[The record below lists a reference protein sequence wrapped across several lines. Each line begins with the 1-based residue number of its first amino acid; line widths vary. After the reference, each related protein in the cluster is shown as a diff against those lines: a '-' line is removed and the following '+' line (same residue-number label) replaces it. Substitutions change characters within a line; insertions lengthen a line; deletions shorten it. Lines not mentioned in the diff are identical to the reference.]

1 MTTLKSN
8 NNRLTSALQESTAN
22 VDEWKRQLHTYKEEN
37 LRLKREM
44 DAMKPI
50 GAGGGGGSG
59 KNNASDGSEEMRIE
73 IIRLNSQI
81 LSMEKE
87 MNELELKSSK
97 SNIRDKSNEQS
108 VSFSAMAQTT
118 PRMNLKNFH
127 QYFPFSSSLSVST
140 SCQTNCRRL
149 WSTCAMYNKKWRKFY
164 KNTKALETRTRCAI
178 LK

>member
-1 MTTLKSN
+1 MDQILIQKMLIIFFFSCANAKKWEIELTTLKSN

-50 GAGGGGGSG
+50 GAAGSG
-59 KNNASDGSEEMRIE
+59 NNTGNDGNEEMRIE
-73 IIRLNSQI
+73 VIRLKSHI
-81 LSMEKE
+81 LSLEKD

-108 VSFSAMAQTT
+108 VSVAQCAIKQLIF
-118 PRMNLKNFH
+118 MHEIQLFH
-127 QYFPFSSSLSVST
+127 LLLSLSV
-140 SCQTNCRRL
+140 
-149 WSTCAMYNKKWRKFY
+149 
-164 KNTKALETRTRCAI
+164 
-178 LK
+178 

>member
-50 GAGGGGGSG
+50 GAGSSV
-59 KNNASDGSEEMRIE
+59 NNIANDASEEMRIE
-73 IIRLNSQI
+73 IIRLKSQI
-81 LSMEKE
+81 LSLEKD

-108 VSFSAMAQTT
+108 VSFE
-118 PRMNLKNFH
+118 N
-127 QYFPFSSSLSVST
+127 
-140 SCQTNCRRL
+140 
-149 WSTCAMYNKKWRKFY
+149 
-164 KNTKALETRTRCAI
+164 
-178 LK
+178 